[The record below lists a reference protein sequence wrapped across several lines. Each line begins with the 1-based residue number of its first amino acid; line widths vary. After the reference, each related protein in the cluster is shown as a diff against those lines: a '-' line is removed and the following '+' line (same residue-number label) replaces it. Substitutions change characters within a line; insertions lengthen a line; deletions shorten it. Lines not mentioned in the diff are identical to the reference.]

1 MILLS
6 VKESPMW
13 IKTTLTSWLGT
24 ATGFSI
30 SLGQFEVE
38 IRAWAALIGGI
49 LIPVIALA
57 FHIYMT
63 IDKKKNGE

>member
-1 MILLS
+1 MILAA

-30 SLGQFEVE
+30 SLGQFEGE
-38 IRAWAALIGGI
+38 IRAWAALVGGI
-49 LIPVIALA
+49 LIPLTALA
-57 FHIYMT
+57 FHIYIT
-63 IDKKKNGE
+63 LRKKK

>member
-1 MILLS
+1 MILA

-30 SLGQFEVE
+30 SLGQFEGE
-38 IRAWAALIGGI
+38 IRSWAALVGGI
-49 LIPVIALA
+49 LIPIIALA
-57 FHIYMT
+57 FHVYIT
-63 IDKKKNGE
+63 LSKKK

>member
-1 MILLS
+1 MILAA

-30 SLGQFEVE
+30 SLGQFEGE
-38 IRAWAALIGGI
+38 IRAWAALVGGI
-49 LIPVIALA
+49 LIPLTALA
-57 FHIYMT
+57 FHVYIT
-63 IDKKKNGE
+63 LRKKK

>member
-1 MILLS
+1 MILA

-30 SLGQFEVE
+30 SLGQFEGE
-38 IRAWAALIGGI
+38 IRAWAALVGGI
-49 LIPVIALA
+49 LIPLVALA
-57 FHIYMT
+57 FHVYIT
-63 IDKKKNGE
+63 LSKKKS

>member
-1 MILLS
+1 MILA

-30 SLGQFEVE
+30 SLGQFEGE
-38 IRAWAALIGGI
+38 IRAWAALVGGI
-49 LIPVIALA
+49 LIPLTALA
-57 FHIYMT
+57 FHVYIT
-63 IDKKKNGE
+63 LRKKK